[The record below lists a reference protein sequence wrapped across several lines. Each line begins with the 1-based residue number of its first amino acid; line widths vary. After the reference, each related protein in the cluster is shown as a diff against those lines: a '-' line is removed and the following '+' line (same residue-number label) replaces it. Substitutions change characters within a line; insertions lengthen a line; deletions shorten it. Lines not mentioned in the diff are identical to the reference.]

1 MQVMTRKWRLAV
13 TAVMVVAISVAAWA
27 VDPSACQWAP
37 KCAFKTLTG
46 WQCPGC
52 GISRAA
58 HAAMHGRWDEALAY
72 NWFFLVS
79 IPYFVAVATATF
91 WPRVPWRRYAMHR
104 YAAYAYVVLFMA
116 WWVVR
121 NVAGW

>member
-1 MQVMTRKWRLAV
+1 
-13 TAVMVVAISVAAWA
+13 MVVAAVVVVAVLAAAWA
-27 VDPSACQWAP
+27 VDPDACRWAP

-58 HAAMHGRWDEALAY
+58 HAAMHGRWGEALGY

-79 IPYFVAVATATF
+79 IPYLVAVATATL
-91 WPRVPWRRYAMHR
+91 WPGVPWRRWAMHR
-104 YAAYAYVVLFMA
+104 YAAYVYVVLFVA